1 MKNHITTIITLGM
14 ALCFLAPC
22 AANAEES
29 NATFEALLSPSV
41 DVEAEWSESQAVGRV
56 AQLKRL
62 VENLR
67 GEAEEDLSRQFY
79 SMAEQRYRRLAET
92 LQEEIS
98 LLEVIS
104 YDAGTE
110 SVRERA
116 SERLSDAGRER
127 DGAVEMV
134 QLLALR

>member
-1 MKNHITTIITLGM
+1 MKNHITSIITIGM

-22 AANAEES
+22 AASAEES
-29 NATFEALLSPSV
+29 DSTFEALLAPGGDIES
-41 DVEAEWSESQAVGRV
+41 DWSESHAVGRV
-56 AQLKRL
+56 AQLKSK
-62 VENLR
+62 VESLR
-67 GEAEEDLSRQFY
+67 GEAEQDLSRKFY

-92 LQEEIS
+92 LQEEITI
-98 LLEVIS
+98 LELIS
-104 YDAGTE
+104 YDASTE